1 MRLSAG
7 ALLALSRLS
16 GLLADATPGFRGDT
30 NNCLSEPIQQTPEKI
45 APKVMIISM
54 FAPEA
59 EVWYKHLPGS
69 GLGDLLAVNISI
81 PGLSPIFPQA
91 HCTASGEI
99 CQLTAGESEI
109 NAAASLTAL
118 ALSPRFDLV
127 RTYFLAAGIAGV
139 NPKLATLGGVALARF
154 AVQVALQYEI
164 DAREM
169 PAGFATGYVPFG
181 GYDPG
186 DYPAI
191 LYGTEVLELNAAL
204 RDRAY
209 ALASRATL
217 ADDAGAAAHRAMYAE
232 APGGVFERA
241 TRPPSVG
248 RCDTATSDVY
258 YSGALLSEA
267 FENTTR
273 IWTNQTAITYCM
285 TAQEDNAVL
294 EVLLRAHLWGLV
306 DYERAIVMRAGSNFD
321 RPPPSVTAYTHLRL
335 SDQDAFDIAVE
346 NLYRAGVE
354 IVRGIVDEWNC
365 TYEAGV
371 RPTNY
376 VGDVFGSL
384 GGEPDFGP
392 GGLFG
397 GRGAC
402 AGGGSCG
409 GAGGAGGASAAASE
423 SMRRRRRRGGVG
435 GGWK

>member
-1 MRLSAG
+1 MRLSVCAF
-7 ALLALSRLS
+7 LALSRLP
-16 GLLADATPGFRGDT
+16 GLLADAISGFRGDT
-30 NNCLSEPIQQTPEKI
+30 NNCLSEPIHQTPDKI
-45 APKVMIISM
+45 APKVLIISM
-54 FAPEA
+54 FTPEA
-59 EVWYKHLPGS
+59 EVWYNHLPSS
-69 GLGDLLAVNISI
+69 GLGDLLAVNVSI
-81 PGLSPIFPQA
+81 PGLSPIFPQV

-99 CQLTAGESEI
+99 CQVTAGESEI

-118 ALSPRFDLV
+118 ALSPRFGLT

-169 PAGFATGYVPFG
+169 PAGFGTGYFPFG
-181 GYDPG
+181 GYEPR
-186 DYPAI
+186 DYPVI
-191 LYGTEVLELNAAL
+191 LYGTEVLELNGAL

-209 ALASRATL
+209 TLASRATL
-217 ADDAGAAAHRAMYAE
+217 ADDAVAAAHRAMYAE

-241 TRPPSVG
+241 TRPPSVV

-258 YSGALLSEA
+258 YSGALLSET

-273 IWTNQTAITYCM
+273 IWTNQTAVTYCM

-306 DYERAIVMRAGSNFD
+306 DYKRAIVMRAGSNFD
-321 RPPPSVTAYTHLRL
+321 RPPPSVTAYAHLRL

-365 TYEAGV
+365 TYKAGV

-376 VGDVFGSL
+376 VGDIFGSL

-402 AGGGSCG
+402 FGGGSC
-409 GAGGAGGASAAASE
+409 AGAGGASAAAAAE
-423 SMRRRRRRGGVG
+423 SMRRRRRRGSVG